1 MCPSIDACY
10 SWTLYENS
18 GYKIIRYKADD
29 PVILPDGRKVNYINA
44 GGNDCPDIKG
54 ITYRLNGDFKE
65 YQDKKTGKNEYT
77 FSLKS
82 YEELIPSQKEG
93 VISYLQS
100 LDGVGEKTAID
111 LFDYF
116 SFSVFGIIEKNPE
129 RLSEVRGISHTK
141 AMKISTSYSK
151 RVSKKAFFQY
161 LFNYNLS
168 ESMISKIMR
177 SETTGDIDKI
187 KEDPYLIIECGVPFY
202 TADRIAKDE
211 NILENDERRI
221 SAAIL
226 EVLKQSEEGGF
237 LFGSSKY
244 PEFVYDRF
252 LRRPIYRF
260 LNSEETNV
268 TGNTYL
274 PYPILYLKV
283 LLLLDYPISES
294 SIKKT
299 LSILKVRGKI
309 HYIKGIDIDDTFVFL
324 KETFDAEYS
333 SASKIK
339 SLLSSDVKS
348 VDHLSERIA
357 KAEGDQGLRLSIE
370 QRNAVITSLSNPV
383 SIITGGPGTGKSS
396 ILKIIVDV
404 YKGTFPRNEIYLASP
419 TGQAAKRMHDVTGL
433 RAETIHSLLGIRPD
447 CDYTPFFTLQDSLV
461 VIDETS
467 MIGTKLLSD
476 LLLSIGKGTN
486 LIFVGDPNQLPS
498 VEVGNCLK
506 EMISSGIIPVSRLTK
521 TFRTKDGSL
530 IAVNAARIKNKEIS
544 LDYSDEFQFIETSN
558 DSETVDK
565 IKEIYKSYVDE
576 IGIDNVIV
584 LSPFYKSTL
593 TGVKSLNNL
602 LRSTIRGDL
611 SKTKSYTHLGVTYY
625 EGDRIMYIHNQG
637 NLTNGDIGYIS
648 KISYISGKPVVVIKI
663 NGSEEEISGDYLSY
677 IRLSFSQTVHKSQG
691 LEYKVVVIA
700 LSEAHSILLSNPLIY
715 TAMTRSKLRCIC
727 IGSHAALDKA
737 ILTDATCERRSK
749 FGNFLNNL

>member
-1 MCPSIDACY
+1 MSPSIEASY

-18 GYKIIRYKADD
+18 GYKVIRYKADD
-29 PVILPDGRKVNYINA
+29 PVILPDGRMVNFINA
-44 GGNDCPDIKG
+44 GGNDCPDVKG

-65 YQDKKTGKNEYT
+65 YQDKKSGKNEYT

-82 YEELIPSQKEG
+82 YEEVIPSQKEG

-100 LDGVGEKTAID
+100 LDGVGEKTARD

-116 SFSVFGIIEKNPE
+116 SFSVFGVIEKNPE

-141 AMKISTSYSK
+141 AIKISTSYSK
-151 RVSKKAFFQY
+151 RVSKKDFCQY
-161 LFNYNLS
+161 LFKYNLS

-187 KEDPYLIIECGVPFY
+187 KENPFY
-202 TADRIAKDE
+202 TADRIAKVE
-211 NILENDERRI
+211 NILDDDERRI

-226 EVLKQSEEGGF
+226 EVLKQSEEGGS

-252 LRRPIYRF
+252 LRRPIYKF
-260 LNSEETNV
+260 LSSDETNI

-283 LLLLDYPISES
+283 LMLLDYPISES

-299 LSILKVRGKI
+299 LSILKVRGKV
-309 HYIKGIDIDDTFVFL
+309 HYIKGIDIDDTIVFL

-339 SLLSSDVKS
+339 SLLSSDVKN

-396 ILKIIVDV
+396 ILQIIVDV

-433 RAETIHSLLGIRPD
+433 RAETIHSLLGIKPD
-447 CDYTPFFTLQDSLV
+447 CDYTPFFTLEDSLV

-467 MIGTKLLSD
+467 MIGTKLLSN
-476 LLLSIGKGTN
+476 LLLSIGNGTN

-506 EMISSGIIPVSRLTK
+506 EMISSGIIPVSRLTQ

-558 DSETVDK
+558 DFETVDK
-565 IKEIYKSYVDE
+565 IKEIYMTYVDE

-584 LSPFYKSTL
+584 LSPFYKSTV
-593 TGVKSLNNL
+593 TGVKSLNNS

-611 SKTKSYTHLGVTYY
+611 SKSKSYTHLGVTYY

-648 KISYISGKPVVVIKI
+648 KISYISGKPVVIIKI
-663 NGSEEEISGDYLSY
+663 NGTEEEISGDDLNY

-715 TAMTRSKLRCIC
+715 TAVTRSKLRCIC
-727 IGSHAALDKA
+727 IGSRAALDKA
-737 ILTDATCERRSK
+737 ILTDATSERRSR
-749 FGNFLNNL
+749 FGNFLINF